1 METLHCVHLDEVI
14 NECIKQ
20 VKCYAAYAQHA
31 GQKAWYAFNASS
43 SGNSVNFIFKNG
55 AGYYAI
61 NSVLLSY
68 SSSYL
73 VHW

>member
-1 METLHCVHLDEVI
+1 METLHCVVHLDEVI

-43 SGNSVNFIFKNG
+43 SGNSVTSFLRMEQDI
-55 AGYYAI
+55 I
-61 NSVLLSY
+61 Q
-68 SSSYL
+68 
-73 VHW
+73 

>member
-43 SGNSVNFIFKNG
+43 SGNSVTSFLRMEQDIIQ
-55 AGYYAI
+55 YL
-61 NSVLLSY
+61 NSVLSY
-68 SSSYL
+68 SR
-73 VHW
+73 